1 MFLFSDQDHADEA
14 DDEIVGESDQPGG
27 DEVVDGATPATS
39 QPSHVAG
46 LGFKRFGDETIN
58 LSSVNER
65 IKVHLRFRTSPTS
78 SMRPPRSPQETV
90 RRSDTVRQ
98 RMRQANWPLPNLR

>member
-1 MFLFSDQDHADEA
+1 MCFFLSHQDHADEA

-27 DEVVDGATPATS
+27 DEVVDRATPATS

-58 LSSVNER
+58 LSLHR
-65 IKVHLRFRTSPTS
+65 LRTSPTS

-98 RMRQANWPLPNLR
+98 RMRQANWPLPNL

>member
-1 MFLFSDQDHADEA
+1 MTTRESRRYLHSCRRANTEAALFTWEGMKFSFFKVPKCVFFLSHQDHADEA

-46 LGFKRFGDETIN
+46 LGFKRFGDETRN
-58 LSSVNER
+58 LSFQRDN
-65 IKVHLRFRTSPTS
+65 
-78 SMRPPRSPQETV
+78 RSCGFHQ
-90 RRSDTVRQ
+90 
-98 RMRQANWPLPNLR
+98 